1 MVKWL
6 TILLAVLGL
15 SLGLWTVITEGEQ
28 IEEVPPSRPP
38 SVNPFV
44 DGIASTGIVEPSAR
58 VTHVGIPEPGLVTDV
73 YVQVNDLVAVGQP
86 LFRLDDRVLKSELLK
101 ANAAREV
108 AIAKV
113 RWYEAAPRAE
123 DIPPL
128 RAAVAQ
134 AEADLA
140 DAADQLDRAQ
150 RAFDDNAANVNEPV
164 RWQYRVKTLEAVLD
178 LARANLSRELAGSW
192 SPELDMART
201 EVARADADIQSLNV
215 RIDRMTIRAPIAGT
229 ILRRDI
235 EPGEYSAGTE
245 EGALSLGDLSQ
256 LHVRAMVNEEDLSL
270 LRLGA
275 RAVARVRG
283 GLPKDIDL
291 TMLWIEPLAAPK
303 RQITGRA
310 TELIDTRVVEVLF
323 NAANV
328 RAGGGIAAA
337 VTSDSSLI
345 TLYPGQLV
353 DVFIETTEQTQ

>member
-1 MVKWL
+1 MLKWL

-28 IEEVPPSRPP
+28 IKEVPPSRPP
-38 SVNPFV
+38 SVNPFG
-44 DGIASTGIVEPSAR
+44 DGIACTGIVEPNAR
-58 VTHVGIPEPGLVTDV
+58 VIHVGIPDPGLVTDV
-73 YVQVNDLVAVGQP
+73 YVQVNDAVAAGQP
-86 LFRLDDRVLKSELLK
+86 LFRMDDRILKSELLK
-101 ANAAREV
+101 ANAVREV
-108 AIAKV
+108 ALAKV

-128 RAAVAQ
+128 RASVAQ

-140 DAADQLDRAQ
+140 DAADQLDRAR
-150 RAFDDNAANVNEPV
+150 RAFDDNAANVNETV
-164 RWQYRVKTLEAVLD
+164 RWQYRVKTLEAALD
-178 LARANLSRELAGSW
+178 LARANLARALAGTW
-192 SPELDMART
+192 SLDLDMART
-201 EVARADADIQSLNV
+201 EVARADADIQSLNS
-215 RIDRMTIRAPIAGT
+215 RIDRMTIRAPTSGT

-235 EPGEYSAGTE
+235 EPGEYSAGAE

-256 LHVRAMVNEEDLSL
+256 LHVRAMVNEEDLPL

-283 GLPKDIDL
+283 GSPIDIEL

-323 NAANV
+323 SAANV
-328 RAGGGIAAA
+328 RAGGGTAEAAA
-337 VTSDSSLI
+337 FDSKLI
-345 TLYPGQLV
+345 TLFPGQLV
-353 DVFIETTEQTQ
+353 DVFIETQEQSQ